1 MGDLKKSPFLKK
13 MKNLKIVSFA
23 IAIIF
28 SLLSLC
34 CCFDE
39 GGTSS
44 SDIKESLSESA
55 SETVKESDGKNYPEY
70 DNDFKITFTA
80 YAPVPAALMNDDQF
94 KNLSDAGFTKA
105 LGLYEGRVGLS
116 EGMTE
121 SELDEKTAAL
131 KERVSA
137 DAEKALKLS
146 EKYNIEY
153 YVFNELIYNI
163 ERYTENYDKH
173 LKSMLVGET
182 YSESTA
188 FKGHFLADE
197 PSLAEMKKLVS
208 VVDLYKKYMPEGEPF
223 VNLLPCEDKKS
234 QANYNAY
241 LDYYFG
247 NLANKLGYVSFDH
260 YPYGATDGI
269 DDMYLWNLE
278 EISERAKDNDVQKRG
293 FVWSNLSANGYHRG
307 ITSAADIRLQA
318 YTNLAYGVDEMT
330 YFVYSSN
337 GDTDSKTNALIN
349 FRTGA
354 KSNAYTWAKSVNNE
368 VRSFEKAYGSFK
380 WKGVMTFGSN
390 AQFNELTRNLTSY
403 ERIKSANSSF
413 DALIGIFEDE
423 DNTFDF
429 GAKNA
434 FMIVNFADPLGA
446 SGKKNIE
453 LEFND
458 STKVLLY
465 RNGRQEIVD
474 LTNGKLSLDMAVGD
488 GAFVIPFN

>member
-1 MGDLKKSPFLKK
+1 

-23 IAIIF
+23 IVIVF

-44 SDIKESLSESA
+44 PDVKESLSEST
-55 SETVKESDGKNYPEY
+55 SETGKESDGKNYPEY

-80 YAPVPAALMNDDQF
+80 YAPVPTALMNDDQF

-131 KERVSA
+131 KARVSA
-137 DAEKALKLS
+137 DAEKALGLS

-182 YSESTA
+182 YSASTA
-188 FKGHFLADE
+188 FKGHFIADE

-208 VVDLYKKYMPEGEPF
+208 VVDLYKKYMPKGEPF

-247 NLANKLGYVSFDH
+247 NLAKKFGYVSFDH

-278 EISERAKDNDVQKRG
+278 EISERAKAADVQKEG
-293 FVWSNLSANGYHRG
+293 LYGLIFQL
-307 ITSAADIRLQA
+307 TDI
-318 YTNLAYGVDEMT
+318 
-330 YFVYSSN
+330 
-337 GDTDSKTNALIN
+337 
-349 FRTGA
+349 
-354 KSNAYTWAKSVNNE
+354 
-368 VRSFEKAYGSFK
+368 
-380 WKGVMTFGSN
+380 
-390 AQFNELTRNLTSY
+390 
-403 ERIKSANSSF
+403 
-413 DALIGIFEDE
+413 
-423 DNTFDF
+423 
-429 GAKNA
+429 
-434 FMIVNFADPLGA
+434 
-446 SGKKNIE
+446 IE
-453 LEFND
+453 E
-458 STKVLLY
+458 
-465 RNGRQEIVD
+465 
-474 LTNGKLSLDMAVGD
+474 
-488 GAFVIPFN
+488 